1 MEEAR
6 ALKRNASQEAEQ
18 VVAPKE
24 SRKDDDISSMEE
36 DDGDKDEATPTWA
49 KKMSRD
55 MGKILKQMTTVS
67 IKVDDAVTTSKEAK
81 AAVDGLQTEVTDL
94 KNDYIT
100 FKAGIGS
107 TVSTTVKEEIE
118 KAMTNL
124 QKGVGSEARDPD
136 GDHPERLVVASGWPM
151 DTPEKIIVDRLREFT
166 IQNSLQEKVVEL
178 FCFDDP
184 AMSGVLKFRSEA
196 SRNSFLRGSWR
207 MTNKDIGEDRQ
218 MKFSKKLT
226 VIERA
231 VEKRLGYIK
240 HAIMTKT
247 GAEKK
252 EVKIWW
258 RRREVEYKHVK
269 VFKVTKEGE
278 RVYEGVGK
286 EVKQEVEAKVDE
298 WLKMRMS
305 EDSA

>member
-1 MEEAR
+1 
-6 ALKRNASQEAEQ
+6 
-18 VVAPKE
+18 
-24 SRKDDDISSMEE
+24 
-36 DDGDKDEATPTWA
+36 
-49 KKMSRD
+49 MSRD

-81 AAVDGLQTEVTDL
+81 AAVDGLQTQVTDL
-94 KNDYIT
+94 KDDYNT

-196 SRNSFLRGSWR
+196 SRNAFLRGSWR
-207 MTNKDIGEDRQ
+207 MINKDIGEDRQ